1 MSSRPLFR
9 FIHASNLELDRCCAV
24 EGELSSDQLRMLV
37 DAPFRAAERVFETA
51 LREKAELI
59 LLAGGVFAGVRPS
72 TWGASFLARQ
82 CERVG
87 REGITVYWAEGSP
100 ERHNAWP
107 RFVPLPRNLIL
118 GDPHTRRRAA
128 LVTAGLVPVELIC
141 HDDPVELRRS
151 TLPLCASDVLPPF
164 AIGIQLRRPERGS
177 VPEETIGGSDVDY
190 RAVQGTG
197 PATTFAAAQ
206 GMARSAGAVQPRNRH
221 EGSVG
226 GCLVV
231 EVGRKYALG
240 TRFVET
246 NSLRYHNESL
256 VVNDSLNWEGFRRL
270 VHARTDD
277 VLQHAAAD
285 AVAFHWQVAGH
296 GPVLDRLIRPGA
308 ARELERELQELYGRR
323 RPTAWVAEFEVSPD
337 AVLEARWQREATPF
351 GTFVRTL
358 EALPLAAAERDFAAL
373 VDPQSPAAAGPAPQ
387 SADQKVSGP
396 HFQTVVKSA
405 ARRHAADILRDFP
418 R

>member
-9 FIHASNLELDRCCAV
+9 FVHASNLELDRFCAV
-24 EGELSSDQLRMLV
+24 EGELRHDQLRMLV

-51 LREKAELI
+51 LQEEAELI

-100 ERHNAWP
+100 ERLNAWP
-107 RFVPLPRNLIL
+107 RFLPFPRNLLL
-118 GDPHTRRRAA
+118 GDPLTRRRSA
-128 LVTAGLVPVELIC
+128 LITSGLVPVELIC
-141 HDDPVELRRS
+141 HGDPLELRRS

-164 AIGIQLRRPERGS
+164 AIGIQPRRTEGPSDPG
-177 VPEETIGGSDVDY
+177 ETSSASDVDY

-197 PATTFAAAQ
+197 QATTFAAAR
-206 GMARSAGAVQPRNRH
+206 GMVRSAGTTQPRNRH

-231 EVGRKYALG
+231 EVGRQYALG

-246 NSLRYHNESL
+246 NSLRFHNQSL

-277 VLQHAAAD
+277 VLQQTTAD
-285 AVAFHWQVAGH
+285 AVAFHWQIEGH
-296 GPVLDRLIRPGA
+296 GPVLERLIRPAA
-308 ARELERELQELYGRR
+308 AREIEQELQHTYGKR
-323 RPTAWVAEFEVSPD
+323 RPTAWVADFAVSPD
-337 AVLEARWQREATPF
+337 AVWEARWQRDAGPF

-358 EALPLAAAERDFAAL
+358 ESLPTEAAEIDLAAL
-373 VDPQSPAAAGPAPQ
+373 VEAQAGAPAADP
-387 SADQKVSGP
+387 ADQKVSRP

-405 ARRHAADILRDFP
+405 ARRHAADILANFP

>member
-9 FIHASNLELDRCCAV
+9 FVHASNLELDRFCAV
-24 EGELSSDQLRMLV
+24 EGELRHDQLRMLV

-51 LREKAELI
+51 LQEEAELI

-87 REGITVYWAEGSP
+87 REGVTVYWAEGSP
-100 ERHNAWP
+100 ERLDAWP
-107 RFVPLPRNLIL
+107 RFLPFPRNLLL
-118 GDPHTRRRAA
+118 GDPRTRRRSA
-128 LVTAGLVPVELIC
+128 LITSGLAPVELIC
-141 HDDPVELRRS
+141 HGDPVELRRS

-164 AIGIQLRRPERGS
+164 AIGIQPRRTEGPTEAG
-177 VPEETIGGSDVDY
+177 ETSSACDVDY
-190 RAVQGTG
+190 RAVQGSHQ
-197 PATTFAAAQ
+197 ATTFAAAR
-206 GMARSAGAVQPRNRH
+206 GMARSAGTTQPRNRH
-221 EGSVG
+221 EGGVG

-231 EVGRKYALG
+231 EVGRQYALG

-246 NSLRYHNESL
+246 NSLRFHNQSL

-277 VLQHAAAD
+277 VLQQTTAD
-285 AVAFHWQVAGH
+285 AVAFHWRIEGH
-296 GPVLDRLIRPGA
+296 GPVLERLIRPTA
-308 ARELERELQELYGRR
+308 AREIEQELQHTYGNR
-323 RPTAWVAEFEVSPD
+323 RPTAWVAGLEVSPD
-337 AVLEARWQREATPF
+337 AVWEARWQRDAGPF

-358 EALPLAAAERDFAAL
+358 ESLPTAAAEIDLAAL
-373 VDPQSPAAAGPAPQ
+373 VGAPAAAASSDP
-387 SADQKVSGP
+387 ADQKVSRP

-405 ARRHAADILRDFP
+405 ARRHAADILANFP